1 MDMWMEDV
9 RRRLSRHNQI
19 LFSRESPCLQELLG
33 EIRQH
38 RHRTLVLWAFRCVQ
52 RPLAILRAHLPQED
66 RPQQAVALCR
76 RWAAGEVKMPIA
88 KKALLQAHQAAKE
101 LTSPED
107 IALCHAVGQAC
118 ATVHVETHAIGLPV
132 YELTAIVRRFGPEAC
147 EKPVEER
154 IAAYL
159 SALPAC
165 AQEADDGSHRWA
177 PFLLDDSRPNKEQ
190 LLLEKRG
197 GGFPAN
203 NFPDALPFRV
213 QARAPRFF
221 VPYGRAVFQD
231 ASPNAALRKILSICV
246 IRAAAIPN
254 NRPANGKL
262 SHPLFFKWHTDMY
275 FHNVVCRRDF

>member
-76 RWAAGEVKMPIA
+76 RWAAGEVKLPIA

-197 GGFPAN
+197 GGFPA
-203 NFPDALPFRV
+203 
-213 QARAPRFF
+213 
-221 VPYGRAVFQD
+221 
-231 ASPNAALRKILSICV
+231 K
-246 IRAAAIPN
+246 
-254 NRPANGKL
+254 
-262 SHPLFFKWHTDMY
+262 
-275 FHNVVCRRDF
+275 

>member
-38 RHRTLVLWAFRCVQ
+38 RHRTLVLWTFRCVQ
-52 RPLAILRAHLPQED
+52 RPLAILRMHRPEEE

-165 AQEADDGSHRWA
+165 AQEADDGSPSLGA
-177 PFLLDDSRPNKEQ
+177 FS
-190 LLLEKRG
+190 
-197 GGFPAN
+197 
-203 NFPDALPFRV
+203 
-213 QARAPRFF
+213 ARRQP
-221 VPYGRAVFQD
+221 
-231 ASPNAALRKILSICV
+231 SE
-246 IRAAAIPN
+246 
-254 NRPANGKL
+254 
-262 SHPLFFKWHTDMY
+262 
-275 FHNVVCRRDF
+275 